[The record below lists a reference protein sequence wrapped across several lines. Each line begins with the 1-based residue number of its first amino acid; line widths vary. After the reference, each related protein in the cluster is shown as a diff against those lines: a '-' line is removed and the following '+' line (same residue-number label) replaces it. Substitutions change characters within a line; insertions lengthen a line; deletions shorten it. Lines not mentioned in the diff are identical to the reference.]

1 MIEVNKFHLYKE
13 TFQNIINV
21 KKSNKLLKLVKYP
34 KRILKAKFLNM
45 ISNRFHKFLKIKER
59 TFWGEEMNLIVPD
72 CVSLSILQ
80 YGFFEEGLTKMILE
94 YLKPGMIFID
104 IGAHIGYFTM
114 LASYI
119 VGEKGM
125 VHSFEPTPN
134 TYEVLIQ
141 NIKRKNVITNN
152 CAVFSEETIIRFND
166 YGLKYSAFNTF
177 KKARLD
183 ESILKNLNP
192 ISVKVKTVTLDKYVK
207 MKKCEPDF
215 IKIDVEN
222 AELEVLQGAKDTI
235 KEFHPIISMEV
246 GDFDLNDKHS
256 SECIS
261 LLNNYGYQAYEYRNN
276 RILKHNIKN
285 EYTYDNI
292 LFLYQK

>member
-1 MIEVNKFHLYKE
+1 MDNNLIESLKRAVSISKATRAQKL
-13 TFQNIINV
+13 
-21 KKSNKLLKLVKYP
+21 KKVPVRLIYSK
-34 KRILKAKFLNM
+34 ILELISRWLDKPFKVKAK
-45 ISNRFHKFLKIKER
+45 
-59 TFWGEEMNLIVPD
+59 TFWGEEMFLIIPEV
-72 CVSLSILQ
+72 VSLSIYR
-80 YGFFEEGLTKMILE
+80 YGFHEEDLTKMILE
-94 YLKPGMIFID
+94 YLKPGTIFFD
-104 IGAHIGYFTM
+104 IGAHFGYFTM

-134 TYEVLIQ
+134 IYEVLIQ

-207 MKKCEPDF
+207 MKKCKPDF

-235 KEFHPIISMEV
+235 KEFHPIISIEV

-261 LLNNYGYQAYEYRNN
+261 LLNNYGYQAYEYRNSE
-276 RILKHNIKN
+276 IIKHNIKN
-285 EYTYDNI
+285 KYVYDNI

>member
-1 MIEVNKFHLYKE
+1 MDTNLIESLKRAVSIFKATRAQKL
-13 TFQNIINV
+13 
-21 KKSNKLLKLVKYP
+21 KKVPVRLIYSK
-34 KRILKAKFLNM
+34 ILELISRWLDKPFKVKAK
-45 ISNRFHKFLKIKER
+45 
-59 TFWGEEMNLIVPD
+59 TFWGEEMFLIIPEV
-72 CVSLSILQ
+72 VSLRIYR
-80 YGFFEEGLTKMILE
+80 YGFHEENLTKMILE
-94 YLKPGMIFID
+94 YLKPGMTFFD

-119 VGEKGM
+119 VGEKSM

-152 CAVFSEETIIRFND
+152 CAVFSKETFIRFND

-207 MKKCEPDF
+207 MEKCKPDF

-235 KEFHPIISMEV
+235 KKFHPIISIEV

-285 EYTYDNI
+285 KYVYDNI

>member
-1 MIEVNKFHLYKE
+1 MDTNLIESLKRAVSIFKATRAQKL
-13 TFQNIINV
+13 
-21 KKSNKLLKLVKYP
+21 KKVPVRLIYSK
-34 KRILKAKFLNM
+34 ILELISRWLDKPFKVKAK
-45 ISNRFHKFLKIKER
+45 
-59 TFWGEEMNLIVPD
+59 TFWGEEMFLIIPEV
-72 CVSLSILQ
+72 VSLRIYR
-80 YGFFEEGLTKMILE
+80 YGFHEENLTKMILE
-94 YLKPGMIFID
+94 YLKPGMTFFD

-119 VGEKGM
+119 VGEKSM

-152 CAVFSEETIIRFND
+152 CAVFSKETFIRFND
-166 YGLKYSAFNTF
+166 YGSKYSAFNTF

-207 MKKCEPDF
+207 MEKCKPDF

-235 KEFHPIISMEV
+235 KEFHPIISIEV

-285 EYTYDNI
+285 KYVYDNI